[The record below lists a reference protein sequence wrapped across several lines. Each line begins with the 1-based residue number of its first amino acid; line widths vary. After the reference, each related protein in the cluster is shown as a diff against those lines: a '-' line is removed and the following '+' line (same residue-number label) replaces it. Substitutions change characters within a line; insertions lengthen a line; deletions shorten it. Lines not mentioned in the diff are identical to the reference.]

1 MRRLRAQIVGF
12 LTLIV
17 PDYVPVP
24 MCMCVCVIWIVKRA
38 HGINT

>member
-17 PDYVPVP
+17 PDYVSVP
-24 MCMCVCVIWIVKRA
+24 MCVCVCVIWIVKRA

>member
-17 PDYVPVP
+17 PDYVSVP
-24 MCMCVCVIWIVKRA
+24 GPMCVCVIWIVKRA